1 MVPGANRPRPRH
13 DAAPAPLTTSEALA
27 AARPAVG
34 YGPGGVAIRG
44 AVALLLSA
52 ALHRCIPVN
61 TAPEPQ
67 YAQQYQAPP
76 RLAPVRPL
84 VRPFCEQ
91 FPPAASGRSVQC
103 EDFSTVADGTLPA
116 YWQGGEGLVVRGP
129 ARQRVLTPFE
139 AREVHRVL
147 LPEYRARGDYQ
158 LDILLQIGRQPQAG
172 YGARRY
178 AFHVGAVTVRLETE
192 YRLPNRLFM
201 NQSQTGD
208 LRDLTGQAV
217 RLTLRREGAV
227 HRLLLNGQEALLA
240 RYAAADPVDGLSFEF
255 ENFAAFSVAGV
266 RFEGAAAT
274 LPTPVH
280 AAVAPPAQVPTPAST
295 ATATPPAPAAEPRAL
310 AFSDDGVCAHMSDL
324 SVRCRTWDGAV
335 SPLEREF
342 AALVPVAGLAS
353 RDGALC
359 ATDGQGLYRCWGSL
373 PMGTRATGA
382 PPPFVLQGRGG
393 QLVPPAVGMNSDGA
407 MPLVVSPEGEVRA
420 TEPLGATSLVVAP
433 LPFSGPVA
441 QADQGAWTACARL
454 RDGTVECTPTGYGAP
469 SRRPVA
475 AAPRPVPVAGVV
487 GATDIR
493 LGREYG
499 CALLADGQVRCW
511 GLCTHAE
518 AMDGEGAGTPACRAT
533 ERPRGRSRLPSFP
546 VRLAAPAR
554 SITESCA
561 VLNDGSV
568 QCWTADVRG
577 RPGLPQAAAG
587 LDHARA
593 VASTGSYRPTVCAVR
608 DGGAVQC
615 WTDGDPQAPR
625 RNLTF

>member
-1 MVPGANRPRPRH
+1 MAPGAKRHRPRH
-13 DAAPAPLTTSEALA
+13 G

-34 YGPGGVAIRG
+34 YAPGDVAIRG

-52 ALHRCIPVN
+52 TLHRCIPVN

-76 RLAPVRPL
+76 RVAPVRPL

-91 FPPAASGRSVQC
+91 FPPVANGRSVQC
-103 EDFSTVADGTLPA
+103 EDFSAVADGTLPP

-129 ARQRVLTPFE
+129 ERQRVLTPFE
-139 AREVHRVL
+139 VREVHRVL

-192 YRLPNRLFM
+192 YRLANRLFM

-217 RLTLRREGAV
+217 RLTLRREGTV

-266 RFEGAAAT
+266 RFEGAAAP
-274 LPTPVH
+274 LPLPVP
-280 AAVAPPAQVPTPAST
+280 AAAAAPADVPAPAST
-295 ATATPPAPAAEPRAL
+295 ATATLPAPTAEPRTL

-342 AALVPVAGLAS
+342 AGLGAVAGLAS

-382 PPPFVLQGRGG
+382 APPFVLQGRGG

-441 QADQGAWTACARL
+441 QADQGAWTACARM
-454 RDGTVECTPTGYGAP
+454 RDGTVECTPTGYGELP
-469 SRRPVA
+469 RRPGSGP
-475 AAPRPVPVAGVV
+475 PRPVRVAGID

-493 LGREYG
+493 LAREYG
-499 CALLADGQVRCW
+499 CGLLADGQVRCW

-518 AMDGEGAGTPACRAT
+518 AMDGEGAGTPACAAT
-533 ERPRGRSRLPSFP
+533 NRPRRRTALPSFP
-546 VRLAAPAR
+546 VRLAGLAR
-554 SITESCA
+554 ALTPSCA
-561 VLNDGSV
+561 ALGDGTV
-568 QCWTADVRG
+568 QCWDVDVRG
-577 RPGLPQAAAG
+577 RPGPARTAAG
-587 LDHARA
+587 ADHVRA
-593 VASTGSYRPTVCAVR
+593 IASAGSYRANVCAIR
-608 DGGAVQC
+608 DGGAVRC
-615 WTDGDPQAPR
+615 WTDGDPRAPR
-625 RNLTF
+625 RDLLF